1 MATRSKTEAQTRPA
15 TRAATGPIL
24 AAMLLTASALAL
36 ALAAAPVQGAALQ
49 DSSPGFEDGVPG
61 DELGRDGD
69 DLDPARCVT
78 IRTISGYTVI
88 DDRHLLI
95 RGGPSRHYLVT
106 TRQRCS
112 GMRFGV
118 QIGTSFS
125 DNQRI
130 CQPHLEFVIPDDGW
144 RCLIDTIE
152 EVDSR
157 EHARDLIARRA
168 AAGGSRG

>member
-15 TRAATGPIL
+15 TRPATGPIL

-36 ALAAAPVQGAALQ
+36 ALAAAPVHGAALQ
-49 DSSPGFEDGVPG
+49 EPAAPAETGEST
-61 DELGRDGD
+61 D
-69 DLDPARCVT
+69 DDAPRCVT
-78 IRTISGYTVI
+78 IRTISGYSVI

-95 RGGPSRHYLVT
+95 QGGPSRQYLVT

-118 QIGTSFS
+118 QIGTSFTA
-125 DNQRI
+125 NQRI
-130 CQPHLEFVIPDDGW
+130 CQPHMEYIIPDDGW

-157 EHARDLIARRA
+157 EHADELIARRA
-168 AAGGSRG
+168 AAAGE

>member
-1 MATRSKTEAQTRPA
+1 MATRNQSEARAEARTEARTLPA
-15 TRAATGPIL
+15 HGPIL
-24 AAMLLTASALAL
+24 AAMLLAASALAL
-36 ALAAAPVQGAALQ
+36 ALTAAPVHGAALQ
-49 DSSPGFEDGVPG
+49 DAAPGAQADA
-61 DELGRDGD
+61 DDD
-69 DLDPARCVT
+69 DLDPARCVR

-118 QIGTSFS
+118 QIGVSFS

-130 CQPHLEFVIPDDGW
+130 CQPHMEYVIPDDGW

-152 EVDSR
+152 EVDSPD
-157 EHARDLIARRA
+157 HARDLIGRRA
-168 AAGGSRG
+168 AAAG

>member
-1 MATRSKTEAQTRPA
+1 MATRNQSEARAEARALPA
-15 TRAATGPIL
+15 HGPIL
-24 AAMLLTASALAL
+24 AAVLLAASALAL
-36 ALAAAPVQGAALQ
+36 ALTSAPVHGAALQ
-49 DSSPGFEDGVPG
+49 DSSPGFEDGVPD

-69 DLDPARCVT
+69 DLDPARCVR

-95 RGGPSRHYLVT
+95 RGGPSRHYLIT

-118 QIGTSFS
+118 QIGVSFS

-130 CQPHLEFVIPDDGW
+130 CQPHMEYVIPDDGW

-152 EVDSR
+152 EVDSPD
-157 EHARDLIARRA
+157 HARDLIARRA
-168 AAGGSRG
+168 AAAG

>member
-1 MATRSKTEAQTRPA
+1 MATRSTTEVQTRP
-15 TRAATGPIL
+15 ATGPIL

-36 ALAAAPVQGAALQ
+36 ALAAAPVHGAALQ
-49 DSSPGFEDGVPG
+49 ETAALAATGAEPDA
-61 DELGRDGD
+61 GD
-69 DLDPARCVT
+69 DAARCVS

-118 QIGTSFS
+118 QIGVSFS

-130 CQPHLEFVIPDDGW
+130 CQPHMEHIIPDDGW

-152 EVDSR
+152 EVDSPD
-157 EHARDLIARRA
+157 HARELIARRA
-168 AAGGSRG
+168 ATAE

>member
-15 TRAATGPIL
+15 TRPASGPIL
-24 AAMLLTASALAL
+24 AAMLLAASALAL
-36 ALAAAPVQGAALQ
+36 ALASAPVHGAALQ
-49 DSSPGFEDGVPG
+49 DGSPGAEDGVRD

-69 DLDPARCVT
+69 DLDPERCVR

-118 QIGTSFS
+118 QIGVSFS

-152 EVDSR
+152 EVDSPD
-157 EHARDLIARRA
+157 HARDLIARRA
-168 AAGGSRG
+168 AAAG

>member
-1 MATRSKTEAQTRPA
+1 MATRSKSEAQTRPA
-15 TRAATGPIL
+15 TRPAHGPIL

-36 ALAAAPVQGAALQ
+36 ALAAAPVNGAALQ
-49 DSSPGFEDGVPG
+49 DSAPGYEDGNPG
-61 DELGRDGD
+61 EALDSDED
-69 DLDPARCVT
+69 DDADAARCVR

-95 RGGPSRHYLVT
+95 RGGPSRQYLVT

-118 QIGTSFS
+118 QIGVSFS

-130 CQPHLEFVIPDDGW
+130 CQPHMEYVIPDDGW

-157 EHARDLIARRA
+157 EHADELIARRA
-168 AAGGSRG
+168 AAAGE